1 MGSGFH
7 FHRRSSGLL
16 MHLTSLPGKHGS
28 GDLGSEAF
36 EFVDFLV
43 NAKQT
48 WWQTLP
54 VNPPGARPGYS
65 PYSAPS
71 SFAGSPFLISIDR
84 LVDAG
89 LISRTEARP
98 RTTFSHEKVLFDD
111 VAAHRERCLRVAWE
125 NARKNLPKAFSSFC
139 KRHASWLDTW
149 AAFAALR
156 RLNRGVVWTKWK
168 KTDPAMIDASEIGYH
183 KFVQYLFY
191 SQWDALRRYANSKG
205 VGLIGDVPIFA
216 GHDSADAW
224 SQRHLF
230 LLDKRG
236 NPTVVTGCPPDML
249 NKNGQVWNHAHY
261 NWPEHVKEKFAWWV
275 SRFAA
280 TFELFDGVR
289 IDHFLGFY
297 RMWAI
302 PAGNKHGRV
311 GKWLFTPG
319 RELFTQL
326 RKRLGDVA
334 IIAEDLG
341 TVTEQALKL
350 RDDFGFPGMVVLQF
364 AFGGTNNPHLPI
376 HYKHSNFVCYTGTHD
391 TDTASGFFTHL
402 ARTDKQQIA
411 KARVIT
417 GTDLKRANEDLI
429 RLGMNSIANTIILP
443 TQDVLGLGSEARMNQ
458 PGTVGINWSWRMKPR
473 ALTQKHASMLA
484 TLTTAT
490 ERDTRHAKPS
500 K

>member
-16 MHLTSLPGKHGS
+16 MHITSLPGKHGS
-28 GDLGSEAF
+28 GDLGDEAF

-43 NAKQT
+43 DAKQT

-54 VNPPGARPGYS
+54 VNPPGPRPGYS

-71 SFAGSPFLISIDR
+71 SFAGSPLLVSIDR
-84 LVDAG
+84 LVEAG
-89 LISRTEARP
+89 LVSRSEAKPP
-98 RTTFSHEKVLFDD
+98 RKFPAERVVFDE

-125 NARKNLPKAFSSFC
+125 NAKSRPPKPFAAFC
-139 KRHASWLDTW
+139 KKHASWLDTW
-149 AAFAALR
+149 ATFASLR
-156 RLNRGVVWTKWK
+156 ELNRGRVWTRWK
-168 KTDPAMIDASEIGYH
+168 KNDPALIEDSEIGYH

-191 SQWDALRRYANSKG
+191 TQWQVLRRYANARG

-224 SQRHLF
+224 SRRHLF

-236 NPTVVTGCPPDML
+236 DPTVVTGCPPDDF

-302 PAGNKHGRV
+302 PAGNKHGRS
-311 GKWLFTPG
+311 GKWLYTPG

-326 RKRLGDVA
+326 RKRLGEVA

-341 TVTEQALKL
+341 AVTEQALKL

-364 AFGGTNNPHLPI
+364 AFGGTNNPHLPL
-376 HYKHSNFVCYTGTHD
+376 HYKGPNFVCYTGTHD
-391 TDTASGFFTHL
+391 TDTANGFISHM
-402 ARTDKQQIA
+402 AKTDKQQLS

-417 GTDLKRANEDLI
+417 GTKFDRASEDLI
-429 RLGMNSIANTIILP
+429 RLGMTSTANTLILP
-443 TQDVLGLGSEARMNQ
+443 TQDVLGLGSEARMNR
-458 PGTVGINWSWRMKPR
+458 PGTVGTNWSWRMQPG
-473 ALTQKHASMLA
+473 ALTAKHAKMLA
-484 TLTTAT
+484 SLTEAT
-490 ERDTRHAKPS
+490 ERNTHKSNPS